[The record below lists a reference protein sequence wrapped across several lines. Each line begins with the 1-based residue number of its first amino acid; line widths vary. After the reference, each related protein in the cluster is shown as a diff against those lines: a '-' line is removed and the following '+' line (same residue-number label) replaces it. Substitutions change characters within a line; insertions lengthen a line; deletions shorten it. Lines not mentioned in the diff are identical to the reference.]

1 MSNDGFSVF
10 INRMSINF
18 LLQAVRIIHIGNY
31 DDTEI
36 RMIYD
41 YLRNLDNVVL
51 NDYFNAHQV
60 LQYNN
65 DLEFCIEVIDKM
77 ITIFE
82 VKEEYEKCQVLLNKK
97 EEALGIINIKV
108 EKYER
113 I

>member
-1 MSNDGFSVF
+1 VRFWIF

-41 YLRNLDNVVL
+41 YLRNLDNATL
-51 NDYFNAHQV
+51 FDYFNSYTV
-60 LQYNN
+60 LQYNS

-77 ITIFE
+77 IKVLE
-82 VKEEYEKCQVLLNKK
+82 DKEEYEKCQILLNKK
-97 EEALGIINIKV
+97 EESLDIMKIKIGN
-108 EKYER
+108 YEH